1 MRSLKSLLG
10 RYLST
15 ASRTRLWLRNA
26 WRVRSLQPIPTV
38 TSETL
43 RLRGLPSDELG
54 VLGAVFADAPA
65 EFRPSKDLCWM
76 YASLSSRLVI
86 LAEVSVEGRWETAG
100 ADLFY
105 FNPRDLKES
114 TVHEG
119 LIFVAEPFRGLGVAN
134 AMRQHA
140 MHHFATQGLR
150 GISTR
155 IRQSNIGSLRS
166 AQGLGFKVVERA
178 PVPNDSDVSLYLVC
192 PLPIP
197 SQAQNGL
204 RVRYRIRGET
214 QPPPS
219 H

>member
-1 MRSLKSLLG
+1 MRSLKSLVG
-10 RYLST
+10 RCLST
-15 ASRTRLWLRNA
+15 TSRTRLLLRNA
-26 WRVRSLQPIPTV
+26 WRVRSLQPIPTL

-43 RLRGLPSDELG
+43 RLRGLPPDELG
-54 VLGAVFADAPA
+54 LLGAVFADAPA

-76 YASLSSRLVI
+76 YASLGSRLVI
-86 LAEVSVEGRWETAG
+86 LAEVSVDGRWETAG

-119 LIFVAEPFRGLGVAN
+119 LIFVAESFRGRGVAN

-140 MHHFATQGLR
+140 LHHFATQGLR

-155 IRQSNIGSLRS
+155 IRQSNMGSLRS
-166 AQGLGFKVVERA
+166 AQGLGFEVVEKA
-178 PVPNDSDVSLYLVC
+178 PVPNDSDVSLYLVSYLP
-192 PLPIP
+192 PLG
-197 SQAQNGL
+197 QAQNGL
-204 RVRYRIRGET
+204 RVRLRSREET

-219 H
+219 R